1 MSKEG
6 PDSEV
11 VMAVGTKQA
20 KEDSISKAPK
30 KGDKVIPITKESYLK
45 FLGQLLRE
53 HYNSIKETGFAS
65 DESQQFLNGYLT
77 AARTLHAVYQKE
89 LNDFAE
95 KIHFEIFNMTIHER
109 KKSLRD
115 KPDLNQAD
123 PSEEELD
130 IPTYKRK
137 GIRLKF

>member
-1 MSKEG
+1 M
-6 PDSEV
+6 
-11 VMAVGTKQA
+11 TK
-20 KEDSISKAPK
+20 D
-30 KGDKVIPITKESYLK
+30 GYLK

-53 HYNSIKETGFAS
+53 HYNTIKETGSAPS
-65 DESQQFLNGYLT
+65 DSQQFLNGYLT

-95 KIHFEIFNMTIHER
+95 KVHFEVFNMTIEER
-109 KKSLRD
+109 KKTL
-115 KPDLNQAD
+115 QTE
-123 PSEEELD
+123 PSEDELD

>member
-1 MSKEG
+1 M
-6 PDSEV
+6 
-11 VMAVGTKQA
+11 TK
-20 KEDSISKAPK
+20 D
-30 KGDKVIPITKESYLK
+30 GYLK

-53 HYNSIKETGFAS
+53 HYDTIKETGSAPP
-65 DESQQFLNGYLT
+65 ESEQFLNGYLT

-95 KIHFEIFNMTIHER
+95 KIHFEVFNMSINER
-109 KKSLRD
+109 KKTAQA
-115 KPDLNQAD
+115 KPDLNQPD
-123 PSEEELD
+123 LSEEDLD